1 MMPDP
6 AVLQYPQGIALP
18 PKSFILYYSL
28 SLSLFWGITEAL
40 PFNGVVAFE
49 PDSHAYWWL

>member
-18 PKSFILYYSL
+18 PKSFILYYYL
-28 SLSLFWGITEAL
+28 SLSFYSGGLQKHYLLMG
-40 PFNGVVAFE
+40 
-49 PDSHAYWWL
+49 